1 MENFNEEE
9 KKSKKSVLKNLS
21 ENKSNNSKVKV
32 LKYIVLIAVLGATYL
47 GVFYLGNMVATK
59 GVIMGTVPEKAIDDL
74 SQVGDVSKYYNLF
87 NLRNMLFSTYDGEID
102 DEKLLEGAMKGM
114 ADAIGDPYT
123 VYMNQDEFV
132 TFIES
137 SQGSFYGIGAQL
149 GIRDNN
155 VTIIAPVEGS
165 PAEKAGLKAGDII
178 LKVDDYEVNE
188 LNTEAVV
195 SRVRGEEGVPV
206 TLTIKREG
214 VENPL
219 EIEIVRAEIKTE
231 SVKGEILEDG
241 IGYIQL
247 TTFSDEEVSDKF
259 VEKLNELK
267 QQGMKKLILDLRGNP
282 GGYLNECVEIASN
295 FIPEGEVITYTID
308 KYDKKVISNSLGGDA
323 IGMPLVV
330 LVDGGSASASEVVT
344 GALRDYEVAT
354 IVGTRTF
361 GKGIVQQLRVLPN
374 DMGGLKVTTSK
385 YYTPNGENIHGTG
398 IEPNIVVQ
406 IPQEVLDM
414 DYDRS
419 IDPQF
424 QKALEVIREKN

>member
-32 LKYIVLIAVLGATYL
+32 LKYIVLIAVLGVTYL

-123 VYMNQDEFV
+123 VYMNQDEFI

-155 VTIIAPVEGS
+155 VTVIAPVEGS

-259 VEKLNELK
+259 AEKLNELK

-354 IVGTRTF
+354 IIGTRTF

-398 IEPNIVVQ
+398 IEPNIVVE

>member
-74 SQVGDVSKYYNLF
+74 SQVGDISKYYNLF

-123 VYMNQDEFV
+123 VYMNQDEFI

-155 VTIIAPVEGS
+155 VTVIAPVEGS

-259 VEKLNELK
+259 AEKLNELK

-354 IVGTRTF
+354 IIGTRTF

-398 IEPNIVVQ
+398 IEPNIVVE

>member
-32 LKYIVLIAVLGATYL
+32 LKYIVLIAVLGVTYL

-123 VYMNQDEFV
+123 VYMNQDEFI

-155 VTIIAPVEGS
+155 VTVIAPVEGS

-259 VEKLNELK
+259 AEKLNELK

-398 IEPNIVVQ
+398 IEPNIVVE

>member
-123 VYMNQDEFV
+123 VYMNQDEFI

-155 VTIIAPVEGS
+155 VTVIAPVEGS

>member
-32 LKYIVLIAVLGATYL
+32 LKYIVLIAVLGVTYL

-137 SQGSFYGIGAQL
+137 SKGSFYGIGAQL

-214 VENPL
+214 VEDPL
-219 EIEIVRAEIKTE
+219 EIKIVRAEIKTE

-259 VEKLNELK
+259 AEKLNELK

-354 IVGTRTF
+354 IIGTRTF

-398 IEPNIVVQ
+398 IEPNIVVE

>member
-32 LKYIVLIAVLGATYL
+32 LKYIVLIAVLGVTYL

-74 SQVGDVSKYYNLF
+74 SNVGDVSKYYNLF

-137 SQGSFYGIGAQL
+137 SKGSFYGIGAQL

-214 VENPL
+214 VEDPL
-219 EIEIVRAEIKTE
+219 EIKIVRAEIKTE

-354 IVGTRTF
+354 IIGTRTF

-398 IEPNIVVQ
+398 IEPNIVVE

>member
-9 KKSKKSVLKNLS
+9 KKPKKSVLKNLS

-32 LKYIVLIAVLGATYL
+32 LKYIVLIAVLGITYL

-74 SQVGDVSKYYNLF
+74 SQVGDISKYYNLF

-123 VYMNQDEFV
+123 VYMNQDEFI

-155 VTIIAPVEGS
+155 VTVIAPVEGS

-259 VEKLNELK
+259 AEKLNELK

-354 IVGTRTF
+354 IIGTRTF

>member
-32 LKYIVLIAVLGATYL
+32 LKYIVLIAVLGVTYL

-137 SQGSFYGIGAQL
+137 SKGSFYGIGAQL

-259 VEKLNELK
+259 AEKLNELK

-354 IVGTRTF
+354 IIGTRTF

-398 IEPNIVVQ
+398 IEPNIVVE

>member
-9 KKSKKSVLKNLS
+9 KKPKKSVLKNLS

-32 LKYIVLIAVLGATYL
+32 LKYIVLIAVLGVTYL

-137 SQGSFYGIGAQL
+137 SKGSFYGIGAQL

-259 VEKLNELK
+259 AEKLNELK

-354 IVGTRTF
+354 IIGTRTF

-398 IEPNIVVQ
+398 IEPNIVVE

>member
-9 KKSKKSVLKNLS
+9 KKSNKSVLKNLS

-398 IEPNIVVQ
+398 IEPNIVVE

-419 IDPQF
+419 IDPQL

>member
-32 LKYIVLIAVLGATYL
+32 LKYIVLIAVLGVTYL

-74 SQVGDVSKYYNLF
+74 SQVGDISKYYNLF

-155 VTIIAPVEGS
+155 VTVIAPVEGS

-214 VENPL
+214 VEDPL
-219 EIEIVRAEIKTE
+219 EIKIVRAEIKTE

-259 VEKLNELK
+259 AEKLNELK

-398 IEPNIVVQ
+398 IEPNIVVE

>member
-9 KKSKKSVLKNLS
+9 KKPKKSVLKNLS

-155 VTIIAPVEGS
+155 VTVIAPVEGS

-259 VEKLNELK
+259 AEKLNELK

-398 IEPNIVVQ
+398 IEPNIVVE

>member
-9 KKSKKSVLKNLS
+9 KKPKKSVLKNLS

-74 SQVGDVSKYYNLF
+74 SNVGDVSKYYNLF

-137 SQGSFYGIGAQL
+137 SKGSFYGIGAQL

-155 VTIIAPVEGS
+155 VTVIAPVEGS

-214 VENPL
+214 VEDPL
-219 EIEIVRAEIKTE
+219 EIKIVRAEIKTE

-259 VEKLNELK
+259 AEKLNELK

-398 IEPNIVVQ
+398 IEPNIVVE

>member
-123 VYMNQDEFV
+123 VYMNQDEFI

-155 VTIIAPVEGS
+155 VTVIAPVEGS

-259 VEKLNELK
+259 AEKLNELK

-354 IVGTRTF
+354 IIGTRTF

-398 IEPNIVVQ
+398 IEPNIVVE

>member
-231 SVKGEILEDG
+231 SVKGELLEDG

-247 TTFSDEEVSDKF
+247 TS
-259 VEKLNELK
+259 LLK
-267 QQGMKKLILDLRGNP
+267 N
-282 GGYLNECVEIASN
+282 
-295 FIPEGEVITYTID
+295 
-308 KYDKKVISNSLGGDA
+308 
-323 IGMPLVV
+323 
-330 LVDGGSASASEVVT
+330 
-344 GALRDYEVAT
+344 
-354 IVGTRTF
+354 
-361 GKGIVQQLRVLPN
+361 
-374 DMGGLKVTTSK
+374 
-385 YYTPNGENIHGTG
+385 
-398 IEPNIVVQ
+398 
-406 IPQEVLDM
+406 
-414 DYDRS
+414 
-419 IDPQF
+419 
-424 QKALEVIREKN
+424 

>member
-137 SQGSFYGIGAQL
+137 SKGSFYGIGAQL

-155 VTIIAPVEGS
+155 VTVIAPVEGS

-214 VENPL
+214 VEYPL
-219 EIEIVRAEIKTE
+219 EIKIVRAEIKTE

-354 IVGTRTF
+354 IIGTRTF

-398 IEPNIVVQ
+398 IEPNIVVE

>member
-137 SQGSFYGIGAQL
+137 SKGSFYGIGAQL

-214 VENPL
+214 VEDPL
-219 EIEIVRAEIKTE
+219 EIKIVRAEIKTE

-259 VEKLNELK
+259 AEKLNELK

-354 IVGTRTF
+354 IIGTRTF

-398 IEPNIVVQ
+398 IEPNIVVE

>member
-9 KKSKKSVLKNLS
+9 KKPKKSVLKNLS

-123 VYMNQDEFV
+123 VYMNQDEFI

-155 VTIIAPVEGS
+155 VTVIAPVEGS

-214 VENPL
+214 VEDPL
-219 EIEIVRAEIKTE
+219 EIKIVRAEIKTE

-259 VEKLNELK
+259 AEKLNELK

-354 IVGTRTF
+354 IIGTRTF

-398 IEPNIVVQ
+398 IEPNIVVE

>member
-32 LKYIVLIAVLGATYL
+32 LKYIVLIAVLGITYL

-123 VYMNQDEFV
+123 VYMNQDEFI

-155 VTIIAPVEGS
+155 VTVIAPVEGS

-398 IEPNIVVQ
+398 IEPNIVVE

>member
-32 LKYIVLIAVLGATYL
+32 LKYIVLIAVLGVTYL

-123 VYMNQDEFV
+123 VYMNQDEFI

-155 VTIIAPVEGS
+155 VTVIAPVEGS

-214 VENPL
+214 VEDPL
-219 EIEIVRAEIKTE
+219 EIKIVRAEIKTE

-354 IVGTRTF
+354 IIGTRTF

-398 IEPNIVVQ
+398 IEPNIVVE

>member
-21 ENKSNNSKVKV
+21 KNKSNNSKVKV
-32 LKYIVLIAVLGATYL
+32 LKYIVLIAVLGVTYL

-74 SQVGDVSKYYNLF
+74 SQVGDISKYYNLF

-123 VYMNQDEFV
+123 VYMNQDEFI

-155 VTIIAPVEGS
+155 VTVIAPVEGS

-214 VENPL
+214 VEDPL
-219 EIEIVRAEIKTE
+219 EIKIVRAEIKTE

-259 VEKLNELK
+259 AEKLNELK

-354 IVGTRTF
+354 IIGTRTF

-398 IEPNIVVQ
+398 IEPNIVVE

>member
-9 KKSKKSVLKNLS
+9 QNSKKSVLKNLS

-32 LKYIVLIAVLGATYL
+32 LKYIVLIAVLGVTYL

-74 SQVGDVSKYYNLF
+74 SNVGDVSKYYNLF

-123 VYMNQDEFV
+123 VYMNQDEFI

-155 VTIIAPVEGS
+155 VTVIAPVEGS

-214 VENPL
+214 VEDPL
-219 EIEIVRAEIKTE
+219 EIKIVRAEIKTE

-398 IEPNIVVQ
+398 IEPNIVVE

>member
-9 KKSKKSVLKNLS
+9 NRAKNKKIKIF
-21 ENKSNNSKVKV
+21 
-32 LKYIVLIAVLGATYL
+32 KYLIILAVLVATYI
-47 GVFYLGNMVATK
+47 GVFYLGNMAATK
-59 GVIMGTVPEKAIDDL
+59 GVVFGSVPEKAVEDL
-74 SQVGDVSKYYNLF
+74 EGIEDTEKYSNLF
-87 NLRNMLFSTYDGEID
+87 NLRTMLFSMYDGEID

-114 ADAIGDPYT
+114 AQAIGDPYT
-123 VYMNQDEFV
+123 VYMDKQEF
-132 TFIES
+132 TSFMES

-149 GIRDNN
+149 GVRDNN

-178 LKVDDYEVNE
+178 LKVDDYEVVD

-206 TLTIKREG
+206 ILTIQREG
-214 VENPL
+214 VDEPF
-219 EIEIVRAEIKTE
+219 EVEIVRAEIKTE
-231 SVKGEILEDG
+231 SVKGEMLEDG
-241 IGYIQL
+241 IGYIQI

-259 VEKLNELK
+259 SEKLNELK

-295 FIPEGEVITYTID
+295 FIPEGEVVTYTID
-308 KYDKKVISNSLGGDA
+308 KYNKKVISNSLGGDA
-323 IGMPLVV
+323 IGTPLVV

-344 GALRDYEVAT
+344 GALRDHEAAT
-354 IVGTRTF
+354 TIGTITF
-361 GKGIVQQLRVLPN
+361 GKGIVQQLKVLPN

-398 IEPNIVVQ
+398 IEPDIVVE
-406 IPQEVLDM
+406 IPQEILEK

>member
-21 ENKSNNSKVKV
+21 KNKSNNSKVKV
-32 LKYIVLIAVLGATYL
+32 LKYIVLIAVLGVTYL

-74 SQVGDVSKYYNLF
+74 SQVGDISKYYNLF

-123 VYMNQDEFV
+123 VYMNQDEFI

-155 VTIIAPVEGS
+155 VTVIAPVEGS

-214 VENPL
+214 VEDPL
-219 EIEIVRAEIKTE
+219 EIKIVRAEIKTE

-354 IVGTRTF
+354 IIGTRTF

-398 IEPNIVVQ
+398 IEPNIVVE

>member
-32 LKYIVLIAVLGATYL
+32 LKYIVLIAVLGVTYL

-214 VENPL
+214 VEDPL
-219 EIEIVRAEIKTE
+219 EIKIVRAEIKTE

-259 VEKLNELK
+259 AEKLNELK

-354 IVGTRTF
+354 IIGTRTF